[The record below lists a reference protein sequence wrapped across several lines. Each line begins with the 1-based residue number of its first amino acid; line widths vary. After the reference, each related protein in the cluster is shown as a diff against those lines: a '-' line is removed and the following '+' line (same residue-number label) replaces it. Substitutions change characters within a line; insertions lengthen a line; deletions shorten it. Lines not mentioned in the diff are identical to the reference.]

1 MEARGTEGCHLVSV
15 ALALGPSC
23 EKPLTL
29 STKWLASRD
38 VALKHSTMGLG
49 LRGEREAAAMS
60 SKASTGG
67 SGVLPRLRE
76 GEEPSQGGSWQERP
90 RVRPPICRLARGCHQ
105 PEMEGWGRW
114 GGSLRNPDPYPPTS
128 ELSGTGPLSPNIYLG
143 LPEGQLGLP
152 PSHTWPHESSVAGNR

>member
-38 VALKHSTMGLG
+38 VALKHSAMGLG

-67 SGVLPRLRE
+67 VWSSPQAEGGGGTQPRRVLA
-76 GEEPSQGGSWQERP
+76 GE
-90 RVRPPICRLARGCHQ
+90 A
-105 PEMEGWGRW
+105 
-114 GGSLRNPDPYPPTS
+114 
-128 ELSGTGPLSPNIYLG
+128 
-143 LPEGQLGLP
+143 
-152 PSHTWPHESSVAGNR
+152 